1 MSPEQLEFILTQY
14 LDGTLAADQVDA
26 LEQALE
32 SDPRAMALRDEH
44 ERLTALLRSQG
55 LPEMN
60 WEELARDL
68 SAVVTGTVDE
78 ESRTE
83 DRKLNAMLK
92 AASPLPEVR
101 WDALS
106 AQISSAIDSELERGD
121 AEDQTLDALLRS
133 TPIPAVNWDRLA
145 GQISKTI
152 AVEHGEVEERKR
164 EETPAGFGGL
174 SRAVAG
180 RIGFVRTAS
189 RLAMAACVLLAA
201 GVGIRIYMHGNPGG
215 VVTPVRPAQP
225 PVAVSM
231 VETPQVELSKNPAV
245 TEISIGP
252 SKEYVASSEQQMY
265 QSGVASRSA
274 VVIASPVASDDD
286 GDRPLGLGF
295 D

>member
-121 AEDQTLDALLRS
+121 AEDKTLDALLRS
-133 TPIPAVNWDRLA
+133 TPMPAVNWDRLA
-145 GQISKTI
+145 GQISKAI
-152 AVEHGEVEERKR
+152 AVEHGEVEERER
-164 EETPAGFGGL
+164 EETP
-174 SRAVAG
+174 AVAG

-189 RLAMAACVLLAA
+189 RRAMAACVLLAA
-201 GVGIRIYMHGNPGG
+201 GVGLRIYMHGNPGG
-215 VVTPVRPAQP
+215 VVTPVGPAQP
-225 PVAVSM
+225 LTVVSL

-274 VVIASPVASDDD
+274 VVIASPVVSDDD

>member
-14 LDGTLAADQVDA
+14 LDGTLAADQVNA

-32 SDPRAMALRDEH
+32 SDPRAMELRDEH

-55 LPEMN
+55 LPEMD
-60 WEELARDL
+60 WDELARDL

-78 ESRTE
+78 ESKAE
-83 DRKLNAMLK
+83 DRRLNAMFK
-92 AASPLPEVR
+92 AVPPLPEVR

-106 AQISSAIDSELERGD
+106 ARISSAIDSELERGD
-121 AEDQTLDALLRS
+121 AEDQTLDTLLRS
-133 TPIPAVNWDRLA
+133 TPMPAVNWDRLA
-145 GQISKTI
+145 GQISQAI
-152 AVEHGEVEERKR
+152 AVEQGEVEQRQR
-164 EETPAGFGGL
+164 EERP
-174 SRAVAG
+174 AVAG

-189 RLAMAACVLLAA
+189 RLALAACVLLAA
-201 GVGIRIYMHGNPGG
+201 GVGLRIYMHGNPGG
-215 VVTPVRPAQP
+215 VVIPVGPAP
-225 PVAVSM
+225 APVTVVAVD
-231 VETPQVELSKNPAV
+231 TPHEELSTKPAV

-252 SKEYVASSEQQMY
+252 SKEYVATSEQLMY

-286 GDRPLGLGF
+286 GDRSIGLGF

>member
-92 AASPLPEVR
+92 AASPLPDVR

-106 AQISSAIDSELERGD
+106 AHISSAIDSELERGD

-133 TPIPAVNWDRLA
+133 TPMPAVNWDRLA
-145 GQISKTI
+145 GQISKAI
-152 AVEHGEVEERKR
+152 AVEHGEVEERER
-164 EETPAGFGGL
+164 EERPAVVGG
-174 SRAVAG
+174 
-180 RIGFVRTAS
+180 IGWVRTAS

-201 GVGIRIYMHGNPGG
+201 GVGLRIYMHGNPGG
-215 VVTPVRPAQP
+215 VVTPVGPAQP
-225 PVAVSM
+225 RTVVSL